1 MADIGTVAQLKRLL
15 LGLERDLGIDDLS
28 AVQRNILYAAT
39 LLSSDQRPIETD
51 SIRNH
56 ELLKAVARS
65 TFFKAIK
72 ELVAAGYLR
81 HGDGAQRS
89 RYLLTERAKG
99 L

>member
-28 AVQRNILYAAT
+28 AVQQNILYAAT
-39 LLSSDQRPIETD
+39 LLSSGHGPIETD

-72 ELVAAGYLR
+72 ELVDAGYLR